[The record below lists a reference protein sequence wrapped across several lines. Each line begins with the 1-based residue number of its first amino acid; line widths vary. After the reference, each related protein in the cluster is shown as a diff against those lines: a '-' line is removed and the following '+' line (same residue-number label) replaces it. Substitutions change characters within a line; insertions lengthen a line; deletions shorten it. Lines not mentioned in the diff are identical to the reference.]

1 LRLGKIYRNYVRNNL
16 FVKIILVFSLIV
28 VLTIITLSCLLY
40 DFMSAS
46 IRRSELQEQKEAM
59 DRVNRY
65 LEQKYESLQADVQDI
80 YRSSVLAN
88 NVAYLLK
95 HSYQEY
101 IQFTLNENAVGN
113 AGAANAL
120 DYFASVHDSDA
131 DIRNVIVYSSEMQ
144 QMYVYGASGTP
155 KLYRTD
161 ATHSYIPDMMS
172 LEGPNAATPNVWI
185 RKTIGQW
192 DTRLYSM
199 RARINDKNTLKNIGQ
214 LLIYYDSEMIRKAL
228 PQNSAGVKGEILVLA
243 GGGQVMFDSS
253 GLYYGRTYPYFDRI
267 NSLKE
272 EGTLAEPSYIST
284 LSQSD
289 AGYTVV
295 GVMPKRELAKSTA
308 PLMRTIVL
316 ISSVCIAFAIVIPS
330 LVVIRISRRTNKIV
344 RFMKK
349 VEGGDLGARLQ
360 DDRDDELGQISKSF
374 NEMVEELSRT
384 IDREYKAEI
393 RLKRTELAALQA
405 RINPHFLYNTLEA
418 IRMRAMSRGAEDV
431 AEMIYSLAALFR
443 NSVRAN
449 AECPLGEEL
458 EMCRLYLELFRI
470 RYKDKFSYEIDCD
483 PRLAALSVPKMLLQP
498 LVENYIVHGL
508 EPRRADNRIR
518 IEAALHGDL
527 VAIRVWNNG
536 RPIDPDRLGQ
546 IRASLN
552 APEEEGNAFGLRS
565 VHSRLK
571 LVYGPEYG
579 IELASGASGTEV
591 TVRFP
596 MKTEEK
602 GADEDHV

>member
-28 VLTIITLSCLLY
+28 VITIITLSYLLY
-40 DFMSAS
+40 DFMSAQV
-46 IRRSELQEQKEAM
+46 RQNVLQEQKESM

-65 LEQKYESLQADVQDI
+65 LEQKYASVQASVQDV
-80 YRSSVLAN
+80 YRNSVLAN

-113 AGAANAL
+113 AGAVNAL
-120 DYFASVHDSDA
+120 DYFTSVLDADA

-144 QMYVYGASGTP
+144 QLYAYSSPGTP
-155 KLYRTD
+155 KLYKAD

-172 LEGPNAATPNVWI
+172 LEGPSAGTPNVWL

-214 LLIYYDSEMIRKAL
+214 LIVFFDSEMIRKAL
-228 PQNSAGVKGEILVLA
+228 PQRAGGMKGEILVLA
-243 GGGQVMFDSS
+243 GNGQVMFDSS
-253 GLYYGRTYPYFDRI
+253 GLYYGREYPYFDRI
-267 NSLKE
+267 NSLKD

-284 LSQSD
+284 LAQSE
-289 AGYTVV
+289 AGYTIV
-295 GVMPKRELAKSTA
+295 GIMPKRELAQSTA
-308 PLMRTIVL
+308 ALKRTIEL
-316 ISSVCIAFAIVIPS
+316 ISSVCIAVAIVIPS
-330 LVVIRISRRTNKIV
+330 LLVISIARRTNKIV
-344 RFMKK
+344 RFMRR
-349 VEGGDLGARLQ
+349 VEKGDLSARLQ
-360 DDRDDELGQISKSF
+360 DNRDDELGQISQSF
-374 NEMVEELSRT
+374 NDMVEELGRM

-418 IRMRAMSRGAEDV
+418 IRMRAVSRGAEDV

-443 NSVRAN
+443 NSVRTN
-449 AECPLGEEL
+449 AECPLAEEL

-470 RYKDKFSYEIDCD
+470 RYKDKFSYEIECD

-498 LVENYIVHGL
+498 IVENYIVHGL
-508 EPRRADNRIR
+508 EPRRTDNRIR
-518 IEAALHGDL
+518 IEAAPAGGL
-527 VAIRVWNNG
+527 VEIRVANNG
-536 RPIDPDRLGQ
+536 RPIDPARLGE
-546 IRASLN
+546 IRAGLN

-571 LVYGPEYG
+571 LAYGPEYG
-579 IELASGASGTEV
+579 VELASGASGTEV

-596 MKTEEK
+596 LQTEEK
-602 GADEDHV
+602 GADENHV